1 MMKTRVT
8 TTTKKRNFLIPH
20 KINADKKQKK
30 KREFLVKTFSS
41 SNFSY
46 IFFAVFE
53 LNCVRIISAE
63 T

>member
-20 KINADKKQKK
+20 KINADKK